1 MRQRMTN
8 RRLARTIRSAAKQ
21 SLDKNEITTE
31 QYYQLS
37 GASHSREYLKEARK
51 KLEEEGAPW
60 GKKTRR
66 VSELNF
72 QSILDWFIENWPT
85 ILKILQA
92 LLTVIPLFM
101 DDLTEDDQ

>member
-1 MRQRMTN
+1 MTN

-21 SLDKNEITTE
+21 SLDKSEITTD

-51 KLEEEGAPW
+51 QLEKEGAPW
-60 GKKTRR
+60 AKKGI
-66 VSELNF
+66 SELNF
-72 QSILDWFIENWPT
+72 QSIWDWFIENWPT

-92 LLTVIPLFM
+92 LLTVVPLFM
-101 DDLTEDDQ
+101 DDLEGDNQ